1 MGLSGAGLKRARP
14 STEIRPRLRSGR
26 AYTAPQ
32 RATKLE
38 ALRRADAYETGSGQG
53 PRLVTLGN
61 GGMISF
67 GVNRTI
73 VKPPWGEVV
82 PRRIRR
88 RVLTCRRSSVTG
100 RLIDRRSPT
109 PRSTITFTRRT
120 PRNDPP
126 RRSQSVPL
134 LR

>member
-1 MGLSGAGLKRARP
+1 MGLCGAGLKRARP

-53 PRLVTLGN
+53 PRLMTLGN

-73 VKPPWGEVV
+73 VKPP
-82 PRRIRR
+82 RRGRAASNPP
-88 RVLTCRRSSVTG
+88 LSSDV
-100 RLIDRRSPT
+100 S
-109 PRSTITFTRRT
+109 
-120 PRNDPP
+120 
-126 RRSQSVPL
+126 PL
-134 LR
+134 LGHGAPHRSAVADPTLHDHLHAPNAGE